1 MTGPRWTKPPSWPE
15 EWQAVPMRRFGT
27 AEEVATLVLFLLP
40 DDSAYMTGAE
50 LAIDDGA
57 SL

>member
-1 MTGPRWTKPPSWPE
+1 
-15 EWQAVPMRRFGT
+15 MRRFGT
-27 AEEVATLVLFLLP
+27 AEEAATLVLFLLP

>member
-1 MTGPRWTKPPSWPE
+1 VLM
-15 EWQAVPMRRFGT
+15 QRFGT
-27 AEEVATLVLFLLP
+27 AEEVATLVLFLFP
-40 DDSAYMTGAE
+40 NDSAYVTGAE